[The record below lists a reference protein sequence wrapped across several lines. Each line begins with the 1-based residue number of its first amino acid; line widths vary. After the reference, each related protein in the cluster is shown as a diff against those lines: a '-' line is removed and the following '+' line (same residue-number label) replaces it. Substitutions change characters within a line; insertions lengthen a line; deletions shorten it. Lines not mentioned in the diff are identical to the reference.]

1 MASIGEITRYRIE
14 RPGPPCDETHT
25 ISGQTVTCHYGSG
38 EWHAIAQIRD
48 LGCWLYES
56 TDLTSLI
63 DEIRHDLCSRGAP
76 DGRRWQKE
84 ARKYARENLKRK

>member
-1 MASIGEITRYRIE
+1 VASIGELTRYRIA
-14 RPGPPCDETHT
+14 PPPPPRDETH
-25 ISGQTVTCHYGSG
+25 IIGGQTITCYFGAG
-38 EWHAIAQIRD
+38 EWRAIAQIRD

-63 DEIRHDLCSRGAP
+63 DEIKRDLSSRGLP

-84 ARKYARENLKRK
+84 ARKHERENKKRK